1 MCWKI
6 QNNQGSQMYSSDP
19 RAPRQEA
26 GDGSSLPQLQF
37 HSIYFTLQLHGEFL
51 IKPFILEKPEPYQT
65 EMVVMIYTCCCSEG
79 PPQHGQV
86 HAWQSACWTLQQS
99 HLEAGSPLSRG
110 SNLRGINWL
119 PCLVSDPS
127 WNFSFCM
134 VLFSLAEALIFHGPA
149 SSLHYLSSPL
159 SHTHACM
166 HTAFLW
172 TCIFGPSNLVSSSV
186 GVLPENRSWR
196 RSTPPSVAIVWPNP
210 VHIF

>member
-1 MCWKI
+1 MEYDTQIFRKSTSSYTLINSAYKAVSRKDILGQRNHSAQISLGQMCWKI

-79 PPQHGQV
+79 PPQHGQS

-99 HLEAGSPLSRG
+99 PFGEQGLLCLEAQ
-110 SNLRGINWL
+110 NLRGINWL
-119 PCLVSDPS
+119 PYLVSDPS
-127 WNFSFCM
+127 GTS
-134 VLFSLAEALIFHGPA
+134 LFVWF
-149 SSLHYLSSPL
+149 
-159 SHTHACM
+159 
-166 HTAFLW
+166 
-172 TCIFGPSNLVSSSV
+172 SSV
-186 GVLPENRSWR
+186 
-196 RSTPPSVAIVWPNP
+196 
-210 VHIF
+210 